1 MLPETPHPIRLYS
14 PDEAAPT
21 PCELATRELLRPALN
36 RGGGRDLEP
45 LSRGW
50 FEEIEHKRYARAG
63 EWLPRVLEF
72 SRHRDETLLMAGP
85 GLGSD
90 ALQYTRHET
99 RVTMAVTT
107 GDSADAIR
115 RNFELRGLEPKFV
128 TVDRVSRLPFDR
140 GCFDLAY
147 LNTLHTPALDLATTV
162 DELYRVLKPGGKL
175 FALIPAWY
183 DVDRWQKW
191 LLPFR
196 QLYRS
201 SHDPLTG
208 PKQTAREV
216 RRLCQPFEKV
226 TLLHR
231 HLRRS
236 ELPHVWRLFPLSWL
250 ERLAGRILAVRA
262 TKPISPQRATAL
274 PAAA

>member
-1 MLPETPHPIRLYS
+1 MLLEPPQPLRLFTPE
-14 PDEAAPT
+14 EAAPT
-21 PCELATRELLRPALN
+21 PCDLATRELLRPALN

-45 LSRGW
+45 FSRGW
-50 FEEIEHKRYARAG
+50 FEEIELKRYARAG

-85 GLGSD
+85 GLGTD
-90 ALQYTRHET
+90 ALQYARHDT
-99 RVTMAVTT
+99 RVTMAVTR
-107 GDSADAIR
+107 GDAPDAIR
-115 RNFELRGLEPKFV
+115 RNFELRGVEPNFV
-128 TVDRVSRLPFDR
+128 AVERASRLPFDR
-140 GCFDLAY
+140 GQFDLAY
-147 LNTLHTPALDLATTV
+147 LNALHTPDLDVAQTV
-162 DELYRVLKPGGKL
+162 EELYRVLKPGGKL

-196 QLYRS
+196 QLYRG
-201 SHDPLTG
+201 SHDLLTG

-216 RRLCQPFEKV
+216 RRVCQPFERV
-226 TLLHR
+226 ALLHR

-236 ELPHVWRLFPLSWL
+236 ELPHLWRLFPLSWL

-262 TKPISPQRATAL
+262 TKPITL
-274 PAAA
+274 PRPLAAAAA

>member
-1 MLPETPHPIRLYS
+1 MLLESPHPIRLYS
-14 PDEAAPT
+14 PGEAVPPP
-21 PCELATRELLRPALN
+21 PCELATRELLRPALT

-72 SRHRDETLLMAGP
+72 SRHRDETLLMVGP

-99 RVTMAVTT
+99 RVTMAVTP
-107 GDSADAIR
+107 GDAPDAIR
-115 RNFELRGLEPKFV
+115 RNFEFRGLDPTFV
-128 TVDRVSRLPFDR
+128 PVDCVSRLPFDR

-147 LNTLHTPALDLATTV
+147 LNALYSPGLDVAASIEELH
-162 DELYRVLKPGGKL
+162 RVLKPGGKL
-175 FALIPAWY
+175 FAFIPAWY
-183 DVDRWQKW
+183 DVDRLQKW
-191 LLPFR
+191 LLPYR
-196 QLYRS
+196 QLYRV
-201 SHDPLTG
+201 SHDLLTG

-216 RRLCQPFEKV
+216 RRLCLSFEKV
-226 TLLHR
+226 TMLHR

-236 ELPHVWRLFPLSWL
+236 ELPHLWRLFPLSWL
-250 ERLAGRILAVRA
+250 ERVAGRVLAVRA
-262 TKPISPQRATAL
+262 TKPISVSRTM
-274 PAAA
+274 AAAAA